1 LPINKKLLDP
11 ETENDL
17 GLAEEL
23 LRRWGKLH
31 AVRSVSGLASLLTF
45 LLLLAK
51 RRGK

>member
-23 LRRWGKLH
+23 LRRWGKLN